1 MCGRA
6 AANNVRSKPR
16 LLKLFR
22 AVIGVFRV
30 LAILYFP
37 EKCWLFS
44 FEHPTLSL
52 VGSASYQIGLP
63 HPSPS
68 QSFN

>member
-1 MCGRA
+1 
-6 AANNVRSKPR
+6 

-22 AVIGVFRV
+22 AVVRVFRV
-30 LAILYFP
+30 LAILHFP

-52 VGSASYQIGLP
+52 VGNASYQIGLP